1 MCVYLYRVILLQQP
15 LPDYIP
21 FVLFYKMIMMFS
33 IVILTL
39 ITLQE
44 QTKLSII
51 ISSSL
56 IFYNND
62 WILSFS

>member
-33 IVILTL
+33 IVNTNSDYAAGTNETFDHYIL
-39 ITLQE
+39 
-44 QTKLSII
+44 
-51 ISSSL
+51 
-56 IFYNND
+56 
-62 WILSFS
+62 